1 MRSPGLYLLALAGM
15 LLAAAG
21 PAAPASTT
29 AFFVS
34 PVGRDSWSGSLAAPN
49 ARQTDGPFAT
59 LTRARDAIRELKA
72 KGPLTGPVVVRLTLA
87 RPSPRGLRAPLHPGA
102 EGSARGSRQHRPRRC
117 RLPRRAYCGDRPR
130 GDGHGP
136 QSGGNVSGMIRLIHE
151 YNAYRSQPT
160 LIDRLKLR
168 FRLARAVPVVG
179 FASVWIADANSGDD
193 DDYEQC
199 GMKLIGPVP
208 EEEAEAF
215 ISQLQRILGATGVEV
230 TREVVADD

>member
-1 MRSPGLYLLALAGM
+1 M
-15 LLAAAG
+15 
-21 PAAPASTT
+21 
-29 AFFVS
+29 
-34 PVGRDSWSGSLAAPN
+34 
-49 ARQTDGPFAT
+49 
-59 LTRARDAIRELKA
+59 
-72 KGPLTGPVVVRLTLA
+72 
-87 RPSPRGLRAPLHPGA
+87 
-102 EGSARGSRQHRPRRC
+102 
-117 RLPRRAYCGDRPR
+117 
-130 GDGHGP
+130 
-136 QSGGNVSGMIRLIHE
+136 SGMIRLIHE

-179 FASVWIADANSGDD
+179 FASVWIADASSGDD

-215 ISQLQRILGATGVEV
+215 ISQLHRILGATGVEV